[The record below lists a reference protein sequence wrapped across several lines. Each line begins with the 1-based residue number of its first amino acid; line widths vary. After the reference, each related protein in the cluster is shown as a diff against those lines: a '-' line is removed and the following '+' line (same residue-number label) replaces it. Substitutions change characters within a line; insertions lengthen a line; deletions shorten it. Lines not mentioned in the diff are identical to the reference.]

1 MHRIVFRSRAAG
13 SVVALLVTVAGG
25 ARAAVVVPGPP
36 PLDVRSIADR
46 VHSFTVAV
54 HARAFVSSGAAGENA
69 ALSEAVNSASGILVG
84 DGLVLT
90 TLSAIAFQ
98 RSDGQLTPPAMIE
111 VVTDQAGLVPARFL
125 MGDPGLDLALL
136 QLPDQLH
143 ELEGATL
150 APSDPAEGESMI
162 AIGAEGDAL
171 YVVGVSLDRVE
182 FGPGRG
188 ARLFLNRVLPP
199 SFSGGPLFDADGRIP
214 GISTRAGSDSG
225 FALPASVVRILLD
238 RIRGATRI

>member
-1 MHRIVFRSRAAG
+1 MQRVAFRSRAAG
-13 SVVALLVTVAGG
+13 SIVVLVAALAGG

-36 PLDVRSIADR
+36 LLDLRSVADR

-54 HARAFVSSGAAGENA
+54 HARAFVSNGTTGQNA
-69 ALSEAVNSASGILVG
+69 ALTEAINSASGILIG

-90 TLSAIAFQ
+90 TLSAIALQ
-98 RSDGQLTPPAMIE
+98 RDGQLAPPATID
-111 VVTDQAGLVPARFL
+111 VVTDQAGIVPARFV
-125 MGDPGLDLALL
+125 MGDSGLDLALL
-136 QLPDQLH
+136 QLPDQLR
-143 ELEGATL
+143 ELDGATL

-182 FGPGRG
+182 FGPGKG
-188 ARLFLNRVLPP
+188 ARLFLNRRLPP
-199 SFSGGPLFDADGRIP
+199 SFSGGPLFDADGRLA

-225 FALPASVVRILLD
+225 FALPASVVRTLLD
-238 RIRGATRI
+238 RIRGATRT